1 MSPIFTSRRIGERP
15 FPLPTTST
23 TDPSLPN
30 IIWINEQRRQA
41 LTRGR
46 YESEWENLRS
56 DLLALKEV
64 GDHID
69 HVGQLGVTE
78 FGIDGKGHDFFG
90 RPFG

>member
-1 MSPIFTSRRIGERP
+1 LTSR
-15 FPLPTTST
+15 
-23 TDPSLPN
+23 
-30 IIWINEQRRQA
+30 Q
-41 LTRGR
+41 
-46 YESEWENLRS
+46 YECEWENLRS

-64 GDHID
+64 GDHLD